1 MGPVQ
6 LLHGKDLSA
15 VATVIGTGGV
25 FAYGRHPRRMLEAAC
40 YSPES
45 PTSLRPRDP
54 ALLIDRRYILFAI
67 GLLAQIAP
75 RAAANVMRRHLTVA
89 EDVSNAV

>member
-45 PTSLRPRDP
+45 PTSLC
-54 ALLIDRRYILFAI
+54 
-67 GLLAQIAP
+67 
-75 RAAANVMRRHLTVA
+75 HLTIA
-89 EDVSNAV
+89 EDVCDVI